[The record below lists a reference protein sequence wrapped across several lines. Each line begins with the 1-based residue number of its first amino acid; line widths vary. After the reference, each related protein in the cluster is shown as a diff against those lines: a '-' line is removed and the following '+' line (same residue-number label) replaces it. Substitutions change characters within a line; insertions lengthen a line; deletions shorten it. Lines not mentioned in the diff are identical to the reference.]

1 MSFLQELNNKVNQ
14 VRGDL
19 KRHAIES
26 FIIFLKREMTEHAEQ
41 GLRGGSIENLYE
53 NLYSELSETELNRLE
68 TILESEEKCDRNK
81 SVIKWLLDNTTDVFK
96 GINIEYTVDCF
107 ENDCGDLVKNESI
120 YYHWYESEEV

>member
-14 VRGDL
+14 VRGDI
-19 KRHAIES
+19 KRNAIES

-41 GLRGGSIENLYE
+41 GLREGCIHNDNLYC
-53 NLYSELSETELNRLE
+53 ELSETELNRLE
-68 TILESEEKCDRNK
+68 TILESERKCDRNI

-120 YYHWYESEEV
+120 YYHWYESEEA